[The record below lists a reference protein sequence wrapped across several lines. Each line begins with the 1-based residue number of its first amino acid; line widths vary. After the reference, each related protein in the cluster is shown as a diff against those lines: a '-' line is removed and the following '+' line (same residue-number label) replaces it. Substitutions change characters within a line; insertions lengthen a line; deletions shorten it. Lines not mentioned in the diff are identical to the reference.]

1 MDIHRGKKVGV
12 WLSVAAV
19 LAPLAVQ
26 IAGVAWIWTLLGS
39 HPLFWVLALLLT
51 AAAVA
56 VIVAA
61 CARIREI
68 NVGLV
73 KGSTIQSKNIGRDIT
88 QGFKTLVGGELGAYT
103 DMMNDARALA
113 TKRMVGEA
121 EHLGADAVVNVRYA
135 SAAVMQGAAEVMA
148 YGTAVKFK

>member
-39 HPLFWVLALLLT
+39 HPLLT

-68 NVGLV
+68 N
-73 KGSTIQSKNIGRDIT
+73 
-88 QGFKTLVGGELGAYT
+88 GGEEDDLSQY
-103 DMMNDARALA
+103 
-113 TKRMVGEA
+113 
-121 EHLGADAVVNVRYA
+121 
-135 SAAVMQGAAEVMA
+135 
-148 YGTAVKFK
+148 

>member
-51 AAAVA
+51 AAVA

-68 NVGLV
+68 N
-73 KGSTIQSKNIGRDIT
+73 
-88 QGFKTLVGGELGAYT
+88 GGEEDDLSQY
-103 DMMNDARALA
+103 
-113 TKRMVGEA
+113 
-121 EHLGADAVVNVRYA
+121 
-135 SAAVMQGAAEVMA
+135 
-148 YGTAVKFK
+148 

>member
-12 WLSVAAV
+12 WLSVAAG

-68 NVGLV
+68 N
-73 KGSTIQSKNIGRDIT
+73 
-88 QGFKTLVGGELGAYT
+88 GGEEDDLSQY
-103 DMMNDARALA
+103 
-113 TKRMVGEA
+113 
-121 EHLGADAVVNVRYA
+121 
-135 SAAVMQGAAEVMA
+135 
-148 YGTAVKFK
+148 